1 MRKPDFRATYAATEI
16 LTDDLFKEEH
26 RSQAG
31 EYLRALRR
39 RWLLILA
46 LVVLAG
52 WTAAAFI
59 ATADKKYEAEADI
72 LVTPFADSTGT
83 YEGITLFRDPTSSIY
98 AAGRIMTTPAT
109 TDAVIER
116 LDLGVSRENLLDRVK
131 IRPLEQS
138 GIVSVIAEAGSP
150 EAAAQLAN
158 TFAEVF
164 IERRKREFQSQLNAR
179 IDQVEAQLDQVD
191 SAGTDEQ
198 RLALQEKLATLQTSV
213 GAPDPTIQLLSE
225 AVPPDSPSWPR
236 PVLTM
241 AVAILAAL
249 LLGVGGV
256 LLLATLD
263 PRMTSED
270 ELLRH
275 VPVLARIP
283 RAHTRVV
290 RSYLRGKGPL
300 PADLW
305 EGYRTLRASLAARG
319 VGGESPR
326 AVLVTSA
333 IKAEGKTMTSV
344 NLAKALAA
352 GGLRVVLVDADFR
365 RPAVGAV
372 FGQGESGGLAE
383 LLFGRTSV
391 DEALVDAPGY
401 GDWLRLLL
409 PGDARPIDLLEPRRI
424 ADIIDQ
430 LKGEA
435 DVVVVDSPPLTEFAD
450 AFALVDAVDIVL
462 IAVRLGHSRRDRFAE
477 LNRFLS
483 QHPVP
488 PAGLVVTSQHRSR
501 NVGLTPSI
509 ESLEALLGEV
519 SRTGSA
525 AKADG

>member
-1 MRKPDFRATYAATEI
+1 
-16 LTDDLFKEEH
+16 
-26 RSQAG
+26 
-31 EYLRALRR
+31 
-39 RWLLILA
+39 
-46 LVVLAG
+46 
-52 WTAAAFI
+52 
-59 ATADKKYEAEADI
+59 
-72 LVTPFADSTGT
+72 
-83 YEGITLFRDPTSSIY
+83 
-98 AAGRIMTTPAT
+98 
-109 TDAVIER
+109 
-116 LDLGVSRENLLDRVK
+116 
-131 IRPLEQS
+131 
-138 GIVSVIAEAGSP
+138 
-150 EAAAQLAN
+150 
-158 TFAEVF
+158 
-164 IERRKREFQSQLNAR
+164 
-179 IDQVEAQLDQVD
+179 
-191 SAGTDEQ
+191 
-198 RLALQEKLATLQTSV
+198 
-213 GAPDPTIQLLSE
+213 
-225 AVPPDSPSWPR
+225 
-236 PVLTM
+236 M
-241 AVAILAAL
+241 AVAIFAAL

-290 RSYLRGKGPL
+290 RSYLRGRRGRFRPTCGRDIGL
-300 PADLW
+300 CAPAW
-305 EGYRTLRASLAARG
+305 RRAGWA
-319 VGGESPR
+319 GESPR

-409 PGDARPIDLLEPRRI
+409 PGMHDRSTCWSRADRR
-424 ADIIDQ
+424 IIDQ

-435 DVVVVDSPPLTEFAD
+435 DVVVVDFPPLTEFAD

-501 NVGLTPSI
+501 DVGLTPSI